1 MRKIICQNDEHKR
14 VFAHQLDDGTID
26 IVRQDQRFTVV
37 GNDFIIYGTNPQ
49 GGSKTVLMVK
59 DGKLQDDDLEF
70 KDEEVKV
77 DKKTDGDESQN
88 PAEKT
93 EKPDSKEVPKAD

>member
-49 GGSKTVLMVK
+49 GGNKTVIIVK
-59 DGKLQDDDLEF
+59 EGKLQDDDLEF
-70 KDEEVKV
+70 KTEEVKDNEV
-77 DKKTDGDESQN
+77 ADEKEI
-88 PAEKT
+88 AE
-93 EKPDSKEVPKAD
+93 PDEKADKDEGDKVPETD